1 MRRLLPLF
9 GVIGLVG
16 LNLGGN
22 WPQFRGENGSGITTE
37 KNLPTSWSG
46 SEGYLWKM
54 EIPGRGVSCPV
65 VWEDRI
71 YITSASG
78 VRSDRLH
85 VLCYSLKDGSMLW
98 QRQLSATGNTGCHP
112 TSSMAAPTP
121 VATKDGVYALFA
133 TGDMAAFD
141 KEGNLKWYRSLVADY
156 PTVGNQVGMAS
167 SPILWKD
174 YLLVPMDNSGDS
186 FLAAIDV
193 QYGRNVWKVERH
205 RDSNWVTP
213 ALRTVKGK
221 TEVLFQNRLDLTAYD
236 PGTGKE
242 LWKYVT
248 DSGSIATPVTVGEKI
263 IVPARGVHL
272 IDVEGEKITPV
283 WKSAAL
289 GGSPT
294 SPLVFGDRVYNLS
307 SAGVVKCANLSDGKV
322 IWEARG
328 KGKYWAS
335 PLIGD
340 GKIYIFNETGL
351 TTVWK
356 LGDEPEEVATNDLGE
371 EILGTPAIAEGSFI
385 IRTGKYLYRIGEKR
399 AQ

>member
-1 MRRLLPLF
+1 MIRGLSLVVLL
-9 GVIGLVG
+9 GLST
-16 LNLGGN
+16 LAHTAS
-22 WPQFRGENGSGITTE
+22 WPQFRGENGSGIISETKLPVE
-37 KNLPTSWSG
+37 WDAKKNVA
-46 SEGYLWKM
+46 WKV
-54 EIPGRGVSCPV
+54 EVPGRGVSCPV

-78 VRSDRLH
+78 VRNDRLH
-85 VLCYSLKDGSMLW
+85 VLCYSTKDGKMLW
-98 QRQLSATGNTGCHP
+98 QRQLTATGNTGCHP

-133 TGDMAAFD
+133 TGDIAAFD
-141 KEGNLKWYRSLVADY
+141 PEGNLKWYRSLVGDY
-156 PTVGNQVGMAS
+156 PTIGNQVGMAS

-193 QYGRNVWKVERH
+193 QYGKNVWKVERF

-236 PGTGKE
+236 PGTGKK
-242 LWKYVT
+242 LWTYAT
-248 DSGSIATPVTVGEKI
+248 DAGSIATPVISGEKI

-272 IDVEGEKITPV
+272 IETEGEKVNTL
-283 WKSAAL
+283 WKSTAL
-289 GGSPT
+289 GQSPT
-294 SPLVFGDRVYNLS
+294 SPIVYKDRVYNLS
-307 SAGVVKCANLSDGKV
+307 SAGVLKCANLSDGKV
-322 IWEARG
+322 VWEARG

-340 GKIYIFNETGL
+340 GKIYLFNETGVS
-351 TTVWK
+351 TVFE
-356 LGDEPEEVATNDLGE
+356 LGDEEAVQLATNDLGE
-371 EILGTPAIAEGSFI
+371 EILGTPAVVDSSFF
-385 IRTGKYLYRIGEKR
+385 IRTGKHLYRIGTR
-399 AQ
+399 